1 VDGKD
6 LARGKKK
13 AKSWR
18 AWIVFLDESGISQ
31 KPSVRRTWAPRGK
44 TPVLR
49 HNFNWKKLS
58 ICSVIG
64 YRWDGTRCRLFFR
77 IVPDSYND
85 VKLIDFLGELGKEF
99 RHKRIILLWDG
110 LPSHRSRLMTAYL
123 DDQRKWLSVVR
134 LPAYAPDKNPVERV
148 WGNIQ
153 GKELA
158 NLCTDDLGG
167 KVAGVRDGFMRI
179 HSQKWLLHSFLKH
192 AGLSFD
198 RNVRQLGD
206 PQ

>member
-1 VDGKD
+1 MERRD

-64 YRWDGTRCRLFFR
+64 FRWDGTRCRLFFR

-85 VKLIDFLGELGKEF
+85 VKLIDFLIQLGKEF

-123 DDQRKWLSVVR
+123 NNQRKWLSLVR
-134 LPAYAPDKNPVERV
+134 LPAYAPDMNPVESV

-158 NLCTDDLGG
+158 NLCTEDLGG
-167 KVAGVRDGFMRI
+167 KVTGVRDGFIRI
-179 HSQKWLLHSFLKH
+179 QSQKRLLHSFLKH

-198 RNVRQLGD
+198 RNVR
-206 PQ
+206 

>member
-1 VDGKD
+1 MKKMGWSLQRPTLRAKERAEGKIQQWKE
-6 LARGKKK
+6 GTWPEVKK

-44 TPVLR
+44 TPVLC

-64 YRWDGTRCRLFFR
+64 FRWDGTRCRLFFR

-85 VKLIDFLGELGKEF
+85 VKLID
-99 RHKRIILLWDG
+99 
-110 LPSHRSRLMTAYL
+110 LMTAFL

-134 LPAYAPDKNPVERV
+134 LPAYAPDMNPVESV

-158 NLCTDDLGG
+158 NL
-167 KVAGVRDGFMRI
+167 
-179 HSQKWLLHSFLKH
+179 
-192 AGLSFD
+192 
-198 RNVRQLGD
+198 
-206 PQ
+206 